1 MVLGFVQDALRADSE
16 TEWKLSLPNFEYQA
30 KQSEAVTPLLNKKGD
45 QI

>member
-30 KQSEAVTPLLNKKGD
+30 NGVRLCARCPAG
-45 QI
+45 